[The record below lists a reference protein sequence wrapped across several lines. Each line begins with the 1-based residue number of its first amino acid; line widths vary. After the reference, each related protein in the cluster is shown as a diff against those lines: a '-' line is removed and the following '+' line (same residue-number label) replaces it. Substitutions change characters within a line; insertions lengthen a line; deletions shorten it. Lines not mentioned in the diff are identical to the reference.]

1 MYIKI
6 HPSVWPKIV
15 HSGLCQC
22 ALPPRE
28 TRKHC
33 VMNYEFNTAGTKN
46 WNDKLRDRL
55 RFIGPAASQDC
66 PVARKLKMTGRDGKL
81 SFYPTPEC
89 MATKSYRVKFAITVD
104 VSDTETSDTFLNKES
119 AVTLTRPGEYLKA
132 SPDSWMVKHHR
143 ARRPVRFLPLKNIG
157 DWRVVCKKIISL
169 KCFRAHTTA
178 EVSRCVTA

>member
-1 MYIKI
+1 M
-6 HPSVWPKIV
+6 
-15 HSGLCQC
+15 G
-22 ALPPRE
+22 
-28 TRKHC
+28 
-33 VMNYEFNTAGTKN
+33 
-46 WNDKLRDRL
+46 D
-55 RFIGPAASQDC
+55 
-66 PVARKLKMTGRDGKL
+66 L
-81 SFYPTPEC
+81 SFYSTPEC

-157 DWRVVCKKIISL
+157 DWRVVWKKIISL